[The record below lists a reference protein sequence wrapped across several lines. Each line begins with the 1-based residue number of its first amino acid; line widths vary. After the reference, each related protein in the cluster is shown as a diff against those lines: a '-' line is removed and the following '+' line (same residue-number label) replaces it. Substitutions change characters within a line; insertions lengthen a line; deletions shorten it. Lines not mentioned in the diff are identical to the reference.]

1 MKEHFN
7 PKPSE
12 IVQRYKFDSRFRQ
25 PDETVNAYVAELRQ
39 LAQDCNFET
48 TLKQML
54 RDRLVCGIND
64 DRVQRRLLAET
75 DLTFERAFKIA
86 VAAEAAC
93 KNAKDLQAKPQVA
106 CHCGNGGKGEEA

>member
-1 MKEHFN
+1 M
-7 PKPSE
+7 
-12 IVQRYKFDSRFRQ
+12 
-25 PDETVNAYVAELRQ
+25 
-39 LAQDCNFET
+39 AQDCNFET
-48 TLKQML
+48 TLEQML

-93 KNAKDLQAKPQVA
+93 KNAKDLQAKTPVA
-106 CHCGNGGKGEEA
+106 CHSVEMAGNSEQRLLSRALPYSPR